1 MLNHRSCGDGGG
13 GGASHNAASSHHQSH
28 HPTKRQQEKL
38 VWERKF
44 QSIFSTMESFVSAT
58 QTEYLIPKERE
69 YVLHREQELQACQQC
84 MIREGKHLISAT
96 PKIMH
101 INFVL

>member
-1 MLNHRSCGDGGG
+1 
-13 GGASHNAASSHHQSH
+13 
-28 HPTKRQQEKL
+28 
-38 VWERKF
+38 
-44 QSIFSTMESFVSAT
+44 MESFVSAT

>member
-1 MLNHRSCGDGGG
+1 LLYLMFRCDFDVMESLESLEKFGELNT
-13 GGASHNAASSHHQSH
+13 A
-28 HPTKRQQEKL
+28 
-38 VWERKF
+38 
-44 QSIFSTMESFVSAT
+44 MESFVSAT

-84 MIREGKHLISAT
+84 MIREGKHLISAA